1 MVDVLHSEEMVSL
14 ALSRLIINAKPSE
27 QSAQHINQLLCSIA
41 SEELKIVFFMD
52 SVQISK
58 SLYVLFDDMGDALQT
73 RILQFLDTNEPA
85 HVCILNADDRKFAAQ
100 YTVPATSASVGAVRA
115 LSGMLLAITRVFAQP
130 SDCHFAL
137 MDYFIQGAVSKHNV
151 KYEDI
156 VKRLSAHGYV
166 LK

>member
-1 MVDVLHSEEMVSL
+1 MVDALHSEEMVSL

-27 QSAQHINQLLCSIA
+27 QSAQHINQLLCNIA
-41 SEELKIVFFMD
+41 SEKLKIVFFMD

-58 SLYVLFDDMGDALQT
+58 SLHVMFDDMSDALQT
-73 RILQFLDTNEPA
+73 GVLQYLDTHEPV
-85 HVCILNADDRKFAAQ
+85 HVCILNADDRKFAAE
-100 YTVPATSASVGAVRA
+100 YSLPAKSATVGAVTA
-115 LSGMLLAITRVFAQP
+115 LSAMLLAIKRVFAEP

-137 MDYFIQGAVSKHNV
+137 MDFFIQGAVSEQNV

-156 VKRLSAHGYV
+156 VQRLSTHGYV